1 MNNNKQA
8 QEAPLMEVLEDL
20 EASRDLKVS
29 RIHLGKGKQG
39 KVKTHLETYLKNSKN
54 FLEVE
59 ARDRKEEVLN
69 KLKKGKDIQVT
80 SDFKF
85 FLDLN

>member
-39 KVKTHLETYLKNSKN
+39 KDKTHLETYLKNSKN

-69 KLKKGKDIQVT
+69 KLKLKAKT
-80 SDFKF
+80 FK
-85 FLDLN
+85 